1 MGSVRLM
8 RLGEDHKPHLVNE
21 DVAFELALCS

>member
-1 MGSVRLM
+1 MQ
-8 RLGEDHKPHLVNE
+8 LGEDRRPHLVTD